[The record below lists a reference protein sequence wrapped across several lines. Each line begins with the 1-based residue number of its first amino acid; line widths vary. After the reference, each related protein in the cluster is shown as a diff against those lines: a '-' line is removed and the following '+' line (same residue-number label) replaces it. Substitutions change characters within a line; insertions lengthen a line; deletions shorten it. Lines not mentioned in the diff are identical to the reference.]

1 MSFLH
6 QSRKDYVKQ
15 LVRTRRE
22 FMYYVDNLRLGNNV
36 FTLPA
41 SPASPTQKEIAE
53 AEREIDKEEVV
64 A

>member
-1 MSFLH
+1 
-6 QSRKDYVKQ
+6 
-15 LVRTRRE
+15 
-22 FMYYVDNLRLGNNV
+22 MYHVDNLRLGNNV